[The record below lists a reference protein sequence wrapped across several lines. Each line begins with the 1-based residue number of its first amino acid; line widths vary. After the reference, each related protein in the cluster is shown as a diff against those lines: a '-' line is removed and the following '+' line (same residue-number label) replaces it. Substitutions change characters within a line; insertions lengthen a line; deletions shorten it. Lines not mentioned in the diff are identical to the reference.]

1 MELTQKQAMDAY
13 RVVRKLEKQD
23 MNGVCAKI
31 LFDARKAL
39 EPQFQFQDE
48 QECKQIDA
56 LGCDVSET
64 GAIGFPDDEARN
76 KYIEKMEEISQ
87 LEVDVA
93 LEKKRFDI
101 RDIKIC
107 PEDIEALES
116 IVEIVC

>member
-48 QECKQIDA
+48 QEGKQIDI
-56 LGCDVSET
+56 LGCDISDNGIIE
-64 GAIGFPDDEARN
+64 FPDDEARN
-76 KYIEKMEEISQ
+76 KYIEKMEEISK
-87 LEVDVA
+87 LVVDVDF
-93 LEKKRFDI
+93 EKKRFDI